1 MKYLMQF
8 RLLLA
13 VCLMAVAAFAA
24 NMPVSQAAAAAG
36 YTYTSQQYGYTI
48 QCPAKPLGVIPLSV
62 LSPSEQGEVLVFAN
76 DGYDI
81 KKAWIVMQNAFDE
94 KDLTNLDTISE
105 ADAKVLFAKVMASGY
120 EYLSLVQIDGHNALY
135 GMTSKVKYIDADNDG
150 KPETKVEAENQQLKT
165 FIRGKNQRY
174 AVILLDNP
182 ELLKQDI
189 KEYQA
194 GVLTFREIDKKETK
208 KK

>member
-1 MKYLMQF
+1 MYF
-8 RLLLA
+8 
-13 VCLMAVAAFAA
+13 
-24 NMPVSQAAAAAG
+24 P
-36 YTYTSQQYGYTI
+36 
-48 QCPAKPLGVIPLSV
+48 
-62 LSPSEQGEVLVFAN
+62 PSEQGEVLVFAN